1 MQNALKIKILSDD
14 NFFARKVEHRLKAE
28 DGWTCL
34 VKNNV
39 EREIDVPDLTAD
51 IVIIAYDFIRLTP
64 EIVLEKLKTSYP
76 QAKIIGIVPE
86 NSLVIMKDFLL
97 DKDVIDIVRMC
108 DIVYDMIFNH
118 VINIRQDLILVKQL
132 RKLSKQNSE
141 VFLSKAHSMSQV
153 QELINKAANSDI
165 NVSIF
170 GETGTGKEVA
180 ARRIHSLSKRAD
192 APFVAVNVTAIPSEL
207 IESSFFGHEKGAF
220 TGAASLK
227 KGFFEA
233 ASGGTLF
240 LDEIGD
246 MDLKMQTKILRAL
259 QEGVITR
266 VGGTNEIK
274 IDTRIITATHVN
286 LQEAIEKG
294 TFREDLFYRLMGLNI
309 NMPRLSDR
317 GEDILLLANH
327 FIREYC
333 TKSKK
338 PLCKISKKAQDVL
351 LTYSFPGNI
360 RELKAMIE
368 LAIVLSED
376 NIIKAEDLTLRTSC
390 VRKKDFLEEERTL
403 EEYEAIIIKHFLEKY
418 SNKVRLVAEKLNI
431 SKTKIYNLL
440 QENKL

>member
-1 MQNALKIKILSDD
+1 M
-14 NFFARKVEHRLKAE
+14 
-28 DGWTCL
+28 
-34 VKNNV
+34 
-39 EREIDVPDLTAD
+39 
-51 IVIIAYDFIRLTP
+51 
-64 EIVLEKLKTSYP
+64 
-76 QAKIIGIVPE
+76 
-86 NSLVIMKDFLL
+86 
-97 DKDVIDIVRMC
+97 
-108 DIVYDMIFNH
+108 
-118 VINIRQDLILVKQL
+118 
-132 RKLSKQNSE
+132 
-141 VFLSKAHSMSQV
+141 
-153 QELINKAANSDI
+153 
-165 NVSIF
+165 
-170 GETGTGKEVA
+170 
-180 ARRIHSLSKRAD
+180 
-192 APFVAVNVTAIPSEL
+192 
-207 IESSFFGHEKGAF
+207 
-220 TGAASLK
+220 K

-376 NIIKAEDLTLRTSC
+376 NIIRAEDLTLRTSC

>member
-1 MQNALKIKILSDD
+1 MQNELKIKILSDD
-14 NFFARKVEHRLKAE
+14 NFFARKVEHRLQAE
-28 DGWTCL
+28 EGWSCL
-34 VKNNV
+34 VKSNV
-39 EREIDVPDLTAD
+39 EKEIDVADFAAD

-76 QAKIIGIVPE
+76 NAKFIGIVPE

-97 DKDVIDIVRMC
+97 DKEVIDIVRMC

-118 VINIRQDLILVKQL
+118 VRNICDDLVLVKQL
-132 RKLSKQNSE
+132 RKLDKQNND
-141 VFLSKAHSMSQV
+141 VFLSKAASMSQV

-180 ARRIHSLSKRAD
+180 ARRIHSLSKRSD

-227 KGFFEA
+227 KGFFEV

-266 VGGTNEIK
+266 VGGTKEIR
-274 IDTRIITATHVN
+274 IDARIITATHVD
-286 LQEAIEKG
+286 LQEAIDKG
-294 TFREDLFYRLMGLNI
+294 DFREDLFYRLMGLNI

-333 TKSKK
+333 SKSKK

-351 LTYSFPGNI
+351 LTYPFPGNI

-376 NIIKAEDLTLRTSC
+376 NIIRAEDLTLRTSC
-390 VRKKDFLEEERTL
+390 VRKKDFLEEEHTL
-403 EEYEAIIIKHFLEKY
+403 EEYETIIIKHFLEKY
-418 SNKVRLVAEKLNI
+418 NNKVRLVAEKLNI